1 MVYVLFN
8 WLIIWLTSYSIG
20 YATLALFM
28 RCIGYRVGNNSV
40 KITLAGIVVIG
51 VYAEAFSL
59 FGGVGIIAFILVAL
73 VALVCWIIYRRELL
87 HCIRVS
93 FSPFDEGRYVQ
104 AQSGVEG
111 LSSIGTTRIVA
122 YVLLLIIMAYGTSRG
137 YMHYDT
143 NLYHAQAIRWI
154 EEYGV
159 VPGLANLQLR
169 FGYNSAEFAL
179 NALYGMK
186 WLFGQS
192 LHTTA
197 GFFAFLSAIVA
208 LDLVK
213 VFRIETTDGRKRLKI
228 EPSIA
233 DYVRI
238 GLIFYLGVIFSEMIS
253 PASDYYAQLLIFDV
267 VIWWLE
273 LDGLSEKEEE
283 ERTLGYGLLC
293 IFLVYAI
300 TVKLSI
306 GLLVL
311 LALKPTI
318 IWSKEKN
325 YRPVIVCL
333 ISGFVVALPYLIRNY
348 IISGWLLYPST
359 LLSIGSPD
367 WQVPKGNAQYDAKE
381 ISMWGRGIN
390 SAERWSTVTATNWI
404 GDWIAN
410 LNLLEK
416 CFVLAT
422 LLSIVILVIAIIIPS
437 IYRLVRKA
445 GHGRSEPVLPL
456 VISLIL
462 GTVFWFVSAPL
473 VRYGYAYLI
482 IVPFMTIG
490 YIMSTGVI
498 QSFAKKS
505 QKMST
510 YFVYTNSFVFT
521 LLLALVLGMKVKGL
535 IRDIT
540 RTISEDYYIA
550 QQDYIDGEAFTYDVQ
565 GVTIYVA
572 YDSGQ
577 IGYYKFPATPEEYS
591 DMALRGKDISDGF
604 VTIR

>member
-1 MVYVLFN
+1 MVYVLIS
-8 WLIIWLTSYSIG
+8 WIIIWLTSYSIG
-20 YATLALFM
+20 YAVLSLFM
-28 RCIGYRVGNNSV
+28 KMAGHKMTISSV
-40 KITLAGIVVIG
+40 KITFAGIAAVG
-51 VYAEAFSL
+51 VYAEVFSL
-59 FGGVGIIAFILVAL
+59 FSGVGFGAFIPVAM
-73 VALVCWIIYRRELL
+73 AAIICWIVYHRELVR
-87 HCIRVS
+87 CISKSFAPFGGREYIPCTPVDDSMVS
-93 FSPFDEGRYVQ
+93 PG
-104 AQSGVEG
+104 
-111 LSSIGTTRIVA
+111 IGRIVP
-122 YVLLLIIMAYGTSRG
+122 YTVLLILMAYGTSRG

-197 GFFAFLSAIVA
+197 GFFALLSGIVA
-208 LDLVK
+208 LDLVRA
-213 VFRIETTDGRKRLKI
+213 FRLETIDGRRTVKI
-228 EPSIA
+228 TPSVS

-273 LDGLSEKEEE
+273 LDRLPSEDES
-283 ERTLGYGLLC
+283 RTTGYALLC
-293 IFLVYAI
+293 VLLVYAV

-311 LALKPTI
+311 LAFQPAITWIK
-318 IWSKEKN
+318 KKN
-325 YRPVIVCL
+325 YRPVIVSL
-333 ISGFVVALPYLIRNY
+333 IGGLIVALPYLIRNH

-390 SAERWSTVTATNWI
+390 SADRWADVTATNWI
-404 GDWIAN
+404 GDWVSS
-410 LNLLEK
+410 LGMLEK
-416 CFVLAT
+416 CLILST
-422 LLSIVILVIAIIIPS
+422 LLSAIILIVFAVIPS
-437 IYRLVRKA
+437 VYGKFKRSNKA
-445 GHGRSEPVLPL
+445 GDDAMVPL
-456 VISLIL
+456 IVCLIL
-462 GTVFWFVSAPL
+462 GTGFWFCSAPL

-482 IVPFMTIG
+482 ILPFLTLG
-490 YIMSTGVI
+490 YIMSTIKTGA
-498 QSFAKKS
+498 FAKDH
-505 QKMST
+505 ST
-510 YFVYTNSFVFT
+510 VRKYTVHLSSAVFV
-521 LLLALVLGMKVKGL
+521 LVLVVITGMKARGLVK
-535 IRDIT
+535 DIV
-540 RTISEDYYIA
+540 RTAGENYYVV

-591 DMALRGKDISDGF
+591 DMALRGEDISDGF
-604 VTIR
+604 VTVR